1 MTIVMLALLALGLL
15 WGWIVA
21 LRWAVRRDH
30 EELVVRRFLEHVEQ
44 EFEPIG
50 TARGEQGQNV

>member
-1 MTIVMLALLALGLL
+1 VTVVMLSLLALALL

-21 LRWAVRRDH
+21 VRWALRRDH

-44 EFEPIG
+44 ELEPVG
-50 TARGEQGQNV
+50 RGPGEQGQNV